1 MVVSAMVTFWIREGT
16 LSGIITLQMI
26 CMGVAPMLWAASMI
40 LPSTSRRLLSTR
52 RATKGNAAATSG
64 TMVAVVPT
72 AVPMSRRERGNTM
85 IIRIRKGM
93 ERSRLMMTLMT
104 CMSQRGRGRT
114 PFFSPATSNTPKG
127 RPSTSD
133 SAVLTTVT

>member
-1 MVVSAMVTFWIREGT
+1 
-16 LSGIITLQMI
+16 
-26 CMGVAPMLWAASMI
+26 MLWAASMI

>member
-1 MVVSAMVTFWIREGT
+1 
-16 LSGIITLQMI
+16 
-26 CMGVAPMLWAASMI
+26 
-40 LPSTSRRLLSTR
+40 
-52 RATKGNAAATSG
+52 
-64 TMVAVVPT
+64 
-72 AVPMSRRERGNTM
+72 M

-114 PFFSPATSNTPKG
+114 PFFSPATSSTPKG